1 MKDRIKKILNDEIEI
16 HELSVEGADA
26 KYEINIISDVFE
38 GKSIINRHKIIYSL
52 LNDYIKTGE
61 IHALTIKAKT
71 VGESDK

>member
-16 HELSVEGADA
+16 HELSVEGPDA

>member
-16 HELSVEGADA
+16 HELSVEGANA